1 MTPACIAPQL
11 KAIRYST
18 VSGTLVMMGTTGS
31 GACEHC
37 RRGIWPRRALTAV
50 LRRSATT
57 NKESRH
63 THAHTDTF
71 DTTNSSFHLPRRG
84 RRRRH
89 AALESRKHLLYHCSI
104 HTRGIAVFSA
114 PIPCHPRP
122 SPSHPPSL
130 PPIAAHKPPSARP
143 PCSCARGA
151 RTTTA
156 TNGRGRQRHTTTY
169 GEKGRREDTTRRRP
183 SPPGR
188 GYGRE
193 RGAAGGDK
201 KNRLPVP
208 QLAAHTHTHTRILE

>member
-1 MTPACIAPQL
+1 MSTADAASDPAGADGRAPPFRDDDQQRIPARGQPLTLIQTQTHSTPQ
-11 KAIRYST
+11 T
-18 VSGTLVMMGTTGS
+18 
-31 GACEHC
+31 
-37 RRGIWPRRALTAV
+37 PRFTFPDEAAV
-50 LRRSATT
+50 AATPLWNPENT
-57 NKESRH
+57 
-63 THAHTDTF
+63 
-71 DTTNSSFHLPRRG
+71 
-84 RRRRH
+84 
-89 AALESRKHLLYHCSI
+89 YHCSI
-104 HTRGIAVFSA
+104 HARGIAVFSA

-156 TNGRGRQRHTTTY
+156 TNGRGRRRHTTTY

-193 RGAAGGDK
+193 RGAAGGG
-201 KNRLPVP
+201 
-208 QLAAHTHTHTRILE
+208 

>member
-18 VSGTLVMMGTTGS
+18 
-31 GACEHC
+31 
-37 RRGIWPRRALTAV
+37 GIWNFGNDGYIRQEAAHVSTADAASDPAGADGRAPPFRDDDQQRIPARGQPLTLIQTQTHSTPQTPRFTFPDEAAVAAPLLWNPENTYCTTVVYTRAG
-50 LRRSATT
+50 S
-57 NKESRH
+57 
-63 THAHTDTF
+63 
-71 DTTNSSFHLPRRG
+71 P
-84 RRRRH
+84 
-89 AALESRKHLLYHCSI
+89 
-104 HTRGIAVFSA
+104 FS
-114 PIPCHPRP
+114 PL
-122 SPSHPPSL
+122 PSHATPGHPHPIHPSL
-130 PPIAAHKPPSARP
+130 PPIAAHKPPNARP

-193 RGAAGGDK
+193 RGGAGGG
-201 KNRLPVP
+201 
-208 QLAAHTHTHTRILE
+208 